1 MTRVGSPAVSVIIP
15 THERRA
21 RLEELLRA
29 LEAQVDAPPF
39 EVVMVDDGSRD
50 GTAAWLQAW
59 RGALALRVLVQ
70 ENRGPAAARNAG
82 LRQAR
87 GALVAFLGDDTVP
100 APDWLAC
107 HVRRHA
113 AANHDPHL
121 AVIGYTTWHTRVRRT
136 AFLDF
141 INEQG
146 PQFGYALIHDADDVP
161 FNFLYTSNLS
171 LPRAL
176 LEREPFDERFPHA
189 AWEDV
194 ETAYRLRRHGLRL
207 VYERAARTAHDHPTD
222 VRRFG
227 LRQQKAGECAVVFHA
242 LHPELGGFL
251 GLGPEGPPAQPAGA
265 REWALERLA
274 IALEPLPLALP
285 RVWARVLRR
294 HYVIGLRRGWA
305 RRATLFDPDAA
316 STP

>member
-1 MTRVGSPAVSVIIP
+1 MSAPAISVIVP

-21 RLEELLRA
+21 RLDELLRA
-29 LEAQVDAPPF
+29 LEAQVDTPRF
-39 EVVMVDDGSRD
+39 EVVLVDDGSRD
-50 GTAAWLQAW
+50 GTSEWLHAW
-59 RGALALRVLVQ
+59 RGALDLRVLSQ

-100 APDWLAC
+100 APDWLAQ
-107 HVRRHA
+107 HVARHRHA
-113 AANHDPHL
+113 GDDPRL
-121 AVIGYTTWHTRVRRT
+121 AVIGYTTWHARVRRT
-136 AFLDF
+136 AFLDY

-146 PQFGYALIHDADDVP
+146 PQFGYALIRAPDDVP

-176 LEREPFDERFPHA
+176 LERERFDERFPHA

-194 ETAYRLRRHGLRL
+194 EAAYRMRRHGLRL
-207 VYERAARTAHDHPTD
+207 VYEPRARVAHDHPTD

-227 LRQQKAGECAVVFHA
+227 LRQEKAGECAVLFHA
-242 LHPELGGFL
+242 LHPELGPWL
-251 GLGPEGPPAQPAGA
+251 GLGPEGPPAQPHGP
-265 REWALERLA
+265 REWALEQLA
-274 IALEPLPLALP
+274 AWLEPLPVQMP

-294 HYVIGLRRGWA
+294 HYVIGLRRAWA
-305 RRATLFDPDAA
+305 QRAAFQAVA
-316 STP
+316 ST

>member
-1 MTRVGSPAVSVIIP
+1 MTRATVPAVSVIVP

-21 RLEELLRA
+21 RLDELLRA
-29 LEAQVDAPPF
+29 LVAQVAAPPF

-50 GTAAWLQAW
+50 GTTEWLGAW
-59 RGALALRVLVQ
+59 RGALELRVLSQ
-70 ENRGPAAARNAG
+70 PNRGPAAARNAG

-87 GALVAFLGDDTVP
+87 AALVAFLGDDTMP
-100 APDWLAC
+100 APDWLAR
-107 HVRRHA
+107 HVARHQA
-113 AANHDPHL
+113 AGHDPRL
-121 AVIGYTTWHTRVRRT
+121 AVIGYTTWHARVRRT
-136 AFLDF
+136 AFLEY

-146 PQFGYALIHDADDVP
+146 PQFGYALIRDPDDVP

-194 ETAYRLRRHGLRL
+194 EVAYRLRRHGLRL
-207 VYERAARTAHDHPTD
+207 AYEPTARVAHDHPTD
-222 VRRFG
+222 VRRFA
-227 LRQQKAGECAVVFHA
+227 LRQEKAGECAVVFHA

-251 GLGPEGPPAQPAGA
+251 GLGPEGPPAVPVGT

-274 IALEPLPLALP
+274 RALERVPLALP

-294 HYVIGLRRGWA
+294 HYVIGLWRGWA
-305 RRATLFDPDAA
+305 RRSSLVAHVHAA
-316 STP
+316 ST